1 MMSKIVA
8 VVSVLITIASLSL
21 LAAEKHGAH
30 SPQMSHDAAPSR
42 GSQPTEG
49 GQAQFSAIIE
59 IVSLLEANEETDW
72 SSVDIDG
79 LRSHLLDMD
88 RLIRDTNAKTTT
100 ISDTQIQFTVMGS
113 AESIPSIHRMAATH
127 SKFIEQSRGWKISS
141 DLNEKGAT
149 IQITVVEPE
158 TMTRLNALGFYGFM
172 SLDSH
177 HQAHHYQMA
186 MGHSH

>member
-1 MMSKIVA
+1 MISKIVT
-8 VVSVLITIASLSL
+8 VVSILIAIASLSL
-21 LAAEKHGAH
+21 LAAEKHGTH
-30 SPQMSHDAAPSR
+30 SSRMSHDVAPSH

-72 SSVDIDG
+72 SRVDIDG

-100 ISDTQIQFTVMGS
+100 VSDTQIQFTVMGNT
-113 AESIPSIHRMAATH
+113 ESIPSIHRMAAAH
-127 SKFIEQSRGWKISS
+127 SRFIEQSRGWEISS
-141 DLNEKGAT
+141 ELNEKGAT
-149 IQITVVEPE
+149 IRITVSEPE
-158 TMTRLNALGFYGFM
+158 TMTHLKALGFYGFM

-186 MGHSH
+186 MGYSH